1 MGRGKLVTSAH
12 PAVRRGG
19 VLIRL
24 LGRPEILGVDGP
36 LPVDSAEACTL
47 LTRIA
52 LHPNEIVLTE
62 HTEAADELRVLLDKA
77 DPGGDTE
84 LITERFGYRLRIDPE
99 RIDVHDPTAISA
111 AELALLPDTLRRDLV
126 GRQMT
131 ELHRQG
137 RRAEALAV
145 YERIQAGRRDQPLD
159 PVLRALYDRIL
170 YDDPSLLPPEPS
182 SVEIAGVVAPAQLP
196 PAPTGFTG
204 RHEELSSLDRLLQQD
219 TSTLG
224 VVVGAAG
231 TGKTALAVT
240 WAGQVARDFPD
251 GQLFVCLR
259 GYDQNRPPAEPADV
273 LRRFLIALGVA
284 PQAVPVD
291 LAERAALYRS
301 LLAGRRV
308 LVLLDDARDSEQVRP
323 LLPGGRG
330 PLTIV
335 TSRRRLD
342 GLVARDGAAYV
353 PVGTLP
359 GPQAVR
365 LLDEVSDIPWSQRD
379 PVNASRIAN
388 LCGHLP
394 LALRIVGARL
404 AMAPNGALARL
415 ADELADE
422 RHRLQVLDIEE
433 ADDDMQVSVRRA
445 FDVSYRTLPPEYA
458 SVFRL
463 LGFFPGVNFGPHLVA
478 AMSGGPVSAARA
490 ALRALSAA
498 HLITETS
505 QDWFTMHDLVRL
517 HAREVAFAELTQAEA
532 FAVGARVLEYYC
544 VVSDRAR
551 RLIRPPAD
559 SLAPSLCS
567 LVATPRLEN
576 RAHAL
581 AWFERERGNLISV
594 LRGAHAGAFH
604 TRVWQLARLQLD
616 FLATHC
622 PWEDWRTSHELGLAA
637 AKAAGDR
644 NGEALMH
651 HGLGLLYGRLG
662 EHERALA
669 EHEACRKL
677 AEGDGDLPVVALG
690 SAHAASALFHL
701 SRHDEAVAL
710 SRQALALYRL
720 LGDRYRQAQPLSTLG
735 ELARLSGDY
744 EASLAYNQQA
754 LHIYQQYDDQERQA
768 WVRVHLGETNRAAGW
783 LDHAEA
789 CFTEAVRLS
798 RVSGTALREGYAVR
812 GLGDVYLDRGD
823 KHAARAVWE
832 EALRSFGH
840 IGTPWVASVRA
851 RLAKLFG

>member
-1 MGRGKLVTSAH
+1 MGREKLVTSAH
-12 PAVRRGG
+12 LAGRSAI
-19 VLIRL
+19 LIRL
-24 LGRPEILGVDGP
+24 LGRPEIVGVDGP
-36 LPVDSAEACTL
+36 LSIDSADARTL

-84 LITERFGYRLRIDPE
+84 LVTERFGYRLRIDPT
-99 RIDVHDPTAISA
+99 RIDVHDPVALSA
-111 AELALLPDTLRRDLV
+111 ADMSLLPEGLRRDLV
-126 GRQMT
+126 SRQMT

-145 YERIQAGRRDQPLD
+145 YERLRAGNQDCPLD

-170 YDDPSLLPPEPS
+170 YEDPSLLPAEPACTED
-182 SVEIAGVVAPAQLP
+182 VELVVPAQLP

-204 RHEELSSLDRLLQQD
+204 RHEELSDLDRLLVD
-219 TSTLG
+219 GSTTLG

-240 WAGQVARDFPD
+240 WASQVARDFPD
-251 GQLFVCLR
+251 GQLYAGLR
-259 GYDQNRPPAEPADV
+259 GFDPNRPPAEPAEV

-330 PLTIV
+330 PLTVV

-365 LLDEVSDIPWSQRD
+365 LLDEVSDVRWSEAD
-379 PVNASRIAN
+379 PENAARIAN

-404 AMAPNGALARL
+404 AVAPTGALARL

-422 RHRLQVLDIEE
+422 RHRLEVLDMDD
-433 ADDDMQVSVRRA
+433 ADDMQVSVRRA
-445 FDVSYRTLPPEYA
+445 FDVSYRTLAPEHA
-458 SVFRL
+458 AVFRL
-463 LGFFPGVNFGPHLVA
+463 LGVFPGVNFGPHLVA
-478 AMSGGPVSAARA
+478 AMSCGSVSNARA

-498 HLITETS
+498 HLISEVS

-517 HAREVAFAELTQAEA
+517 HAREVASAELTQAES
-532 FAVGARVLEYYC
+532 FRVGARALHYYC

-559 SLAPSLCS
+559 SLAPSLGSC
-567 LVATPRLEN
+567 VAMPRLET

-581 AWFERERGNLISV
+581 SWFERERANLIAA
-594 LRGAHAGAFH
+594 LRSAHASSFH
-604 TRVWQLARLQLD
+604 SQVWQLARLQLD
-616 FLATHC
+616 FLTTLC
-622 PWEDWRTSHELGLAA
+622 PWEDWRTSHQLGLQS
-637 AKAAGDR
+637 AKACDDR
-644 NGEALMH
+644 DGQALMH
-651 HGLGLLYGRLG
+651 HGLGVLYGRLG
-662 EHERALA
+662 EHGRALA
-669 EHEACRKL
+669 EHEECHRL
-677 AEGDGDLPVVALG
+677 AEGDGDLAVVALG
-690 SAHAASALFHL
+690 SAFAASSLFHL
-701 SRHDEAVAL
+701 SRHDEAHAR
-710 SRQALALYRL
+710 SRQSLALYRL

-735 ELARLSGDY
+735 ELARLRGDY
-744 EASLAYNQQA
+744 QAALAYNQQA
-754 LHIYQQYDDQERQA
+754 LQIFQQFDDQERQA

-798 RVSGTALREGYAVR
+798 RVSGTALREGYAIR

-823 KHAARAVWE
+823 RLAARAVWE
-832 EALRSFGH
+832 EALRTFGH
-840 IGTPWVASVRA
+840 IGAPWVASVRA
-851 RLAKLFG
+851 RLAKLVS